1 MVDYLSTVQKEFT
14 AVVRLTYVHFM
25 IQDCLYQICIDV
37 CILRCSSACDHE
49 PCPYTALT
57 WEQLHTDISRVT
69 NVFLSSRSSLDPLLQ
84 LERLVTKLDQVVI
97 RICHQPQYSQL
108 LCTPTSLYRYSYRVT
123 HKQVHD
129 P

>member
-14 AVVRLTYVHFM
+14 AVVRLTCVHFR
-25 IQDCLYQICIDV
+25 IQDCLYYVYVDV
-37 CILRCSSACDHE
+37 CILRCSSAYDHE
-49 PCPYTALT
+49 LCPYTALT
-57 WEQLHTDISRVT
+57 SEQLHTDISRVT

-97 RICHQPQYSQL
+97 RIYHQLQSPQL

-123 HKQVHD
+123 HRQAHG